1 MKTNHSHNH
10 TSEEVENRN
19 MDFIHCLPNI
29 KIFLKKGYAD
39 NKFWLLNKLCHI
51 CDPTKNFQ
59 SCWKGL
65 LAIISVTLNA
75 GICLVDLQKNAKT
88 VFSKWVFTVSG
99 SQLFIIFSSL
109 IGGPV

>member
-1 MKTNHSHNH
+1 M
-10 TSEEVENRN
+10 
-19 MDFIHCLPNI
+19 IPQ
-29 KIFLKKGYAD
+29 
-39 NKFWLLNKLCHI
+39 
-51 CDPTKNFQ
+51 KNFQ

-65 LAIISVTLNA
+65 LTIISVTLNA

-109 IGGPV
+109 IGGPVYYACHINFSYVSISFSAFVFESFAI

>member
-1 MKTNHSHNH
+1 MKKWKI
-10 TSEEVENRN
+10 EVWIS
-19 MDFIHCLPNI
+19 FIAWPI
-29 KIFLKKGYAD
+29 SRFFLKKGYAD

-75 GICLVDLQKNAKT
+75 GLCLVDLQKNAKT